1 MFFPN
6 MSLAAQQVAILY
18 LIVAVGFLADRIGIF
33 KQSTAKLSND
43 LLFYVI
49 TPTVIVQSFL
59 NMEFNKATIM
69 SFLLA
74 FACMFTTLVVG
85 IFIVIPFFKKDK
97 DNSSIF
103 KYAVS
108 YGNMGYMAL
117 PLCQSLLG
125 SEGVFYCSAGVVAFN
140 ILSFVH
146 GIWLMKKGTKNDEGF
161 KIKTIIL
168 NPGVL
173 SVAVGLPLFVLGVD
187 LPEVVNGAVT
197 HVANLNT
204 PLAMIFL
211 GTYIANSDLKAMF
224 KQKQNYMVALLK
236 LLALPGIMFII
247 FKLLGL
253 SGTILTACMISAS
266 VPSATNTVMF
276 AAKYGKD
283 TGVASTVVAF
293 CSLLSVL
300 TIPVMIAL
308 SRV

>member
-1 MFFPN
+1 MFFNN
-6 MSLAAQQVAILY
+6 MMTAAQQVVILY
-18 LIVAVGFLADRIGIF
+18 LIVAVGFIADRLHIF
-33 KQSTAKLSND
+33 GQDTAKRSND

-49 TPTVIVQSFL
+49 TPVVMVQSFI
-59 NMEFNKATIM
+59 NMEFSKETAK
-69 SFLLA
+69 SFIIA
-74 FACMFTTLVVG
+74 FLCMIGTLTVG
-85 IFIVIPFFKKDK
+85 IFLALPFFNKSGK
-97 DNSSIF
+97 NGAIY

-117 PLCQSLLG
+117 PLCQAMLG

-161 KIKTIIL
+161 KIKSIIL

-173 SVAVGLPLFVLGVD
+173 SVAVGLPLFVSGIE
-187 LPEVVNGAVT
+187 LPEMIDGAVT
-197 HVANLNT
+197 HIANLNT

-224 KQKQNYMVALLK
+224 KQKQNYMVAFLK
-236 LLALPGIMFII
+236 LLVLPFIMFCIY
-247 FKLLGL
+247 KLLGI
-253 SGTILTACMISAS
+253 SGTLITACMISAS

-308 SRV
+308 SHV